1 MEEFAIYATMKARA
15 GKEREVE
22 ALLESL
28 LIYAEAESG
37 TKHWFALRGHDRTYS
52 IFDTFDDE
60 TSRESHLQGR
70 IAEALLRHASRLF
83 ESDPQIV
90 TLQVVAE
97 KEEREERELTPS

>member
-1 MEEFAIYATMKARA
+1 M
-15 GKEREVE
+15 E
-22 ALLESL
+22 ALLEGL

-70 IAEALLRHASRLF
+70 IAEALLGHAASLF

-90 TLQVVAE
+90 MLQVVAE
-97 KEEREERELTPS
+97 SGAREERELTPS